1 MDLTTL
7 GFAMGSA
14 WLSGINLYATVGTL
28 GLLQR
33 YHIVQLPGDLGYLGH
48 PWVIIAALSL
58 YVVEFVADKVPAVD
72 SVWDVIHT
80 FIRIPAGA
88 ILAASAFA
96 HFDPAVRTLA
106 LLMGGTV
113 ALSSHGTKAATRLAA
128 NTSPEPF
135 SNIVLSLFEDAIA
148 IGGTLLMTLHPVV
161 ILAMVAAALLISI
174 MIFRVIRRAFVRL
187 FGKRRVAGAP
197 A

>member
-1 MDLTTL
+1 
-7 GFAMGSA
+7 
-14 WLSGINLYATVGTL
+14 
-28 GLLQR
+28 
-33 YHIVQLPGDLGYLGH
+33 
-48 PWVIIAALSL
+48 
-58 YVVEFVADKVPAVD
+58 
-72 SVWDVIHT
+72 
-80 FIRIPAGA
+80 
-88 ILAASAFA
+88 
-96 HFDPAVRTLA
+96 
-106 LLMGGTV
+106 MGGTV